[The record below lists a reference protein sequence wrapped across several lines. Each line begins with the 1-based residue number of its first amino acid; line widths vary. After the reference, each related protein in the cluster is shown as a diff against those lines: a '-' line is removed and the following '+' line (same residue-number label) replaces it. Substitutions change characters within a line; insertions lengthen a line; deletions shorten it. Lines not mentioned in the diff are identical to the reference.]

1 MFVFCNGM
9 PRSASTWSFNVT
21 KALLQG
27 CFPGDQIEGGPSEAP
42 VHFLRSANPRAR
54 HMVIK
59 CHSLTPLARTLVR
72 TGAAKVVFTTRDL
85 ADAVASAM
93 AAFGDGFDHVVDVVM
108 MPTLALFAFH
118 RESGNAVIVQYDE
131 VVSRPQCAI
140 ERIGEYLAGGRVT
153 PRMVEEIAART
164 SFERM
169 RQRVDEINAI
179 TEPGRLVDTGT
190 NLYDPETMLFRH
202 HMGDGRNGK
211 GRAMLNAGQLSR
223 IDALVREYAL

>member
-27 CFPGDQIEGGPSEAP
+27 CFPGDPIQAGPSEAP
-42 VHFLRSANPRAR
+42 VRFLRSVNPQAR
-54 HMVIK
+54 HIVIK

-72 TGAAKVVFTTRDL
+72 TGAARVVFTTRDL

-93 AAFGDGFDHVVDVVM
+93 AAFGESFDQVVDVVM
-108 MPTLALFAFH
+108 MPTLALLAFH
-118 RESGNAVIVQYDE
+118 RETGNAAIVHYEE
-131 VVSRPQCAI
+131 VVSRPRCAI
-140 ERIGEYLAGGRVT
+140 RRIGDYLAYGKVT
-153 PRMVEEIAART
+153 AQMVEEIAART

-169 RQRVDEINAI
+169 REKVEEINAI

-190 NLYDPETMLFRH
+190 NLYDPETMLFRR
-202 HMGDGRNGK
+202 HMGDGCSGK
-211 GRAMLNAGQLSR
+211 GRAMLNTGQLSR
-223 IDALVREYAL
+223 IEALVRDYAL